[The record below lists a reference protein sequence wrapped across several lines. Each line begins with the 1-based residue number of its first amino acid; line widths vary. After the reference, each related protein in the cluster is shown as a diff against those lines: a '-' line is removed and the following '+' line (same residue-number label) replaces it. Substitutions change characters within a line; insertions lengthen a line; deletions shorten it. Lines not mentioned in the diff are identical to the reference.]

1 MRVLRNLALSTCLAV
16 SSLYSATVSSN
27 DKIIPLVRDGGGWT
41 TAIKIVNL
49 DDRPAFYE
57 IHFRKRRG
65 LSDIW
70 NLKLSGPNIEVRDGI
85 AAGILQP
92 RGHAVIET
100 PGTSEQMTQG
110 YVEVVV
116 GEDSKVGAYGL
127 LQKKDEPSLVIPL
140 APELEE
146 RFSLPFDL
154 RDGASTTLVVVSET
168 PFPAVDF
175 VVRDQAGVKVFE
187 ERVEIGASDPGAQEL
202 IDLGERF
209 PELKGTRGVLEA
221 TTTFPQ
227 AGIYDRIQ
235 MSAIALQRD
244 TPGTVMVVET
254 MSPPVP
260 ARLN

>member
-1 MRVLRNLALSTCLAV
+1 MRVLRTLALSACLA
-16 SSLYSATVSSN
+16 LGALHGATVTYN

-49 DDRPAFYE
+49 DDKPAFYE

-70 NLKLSGPNIEVRDGI
+70 NMSLVGSKVEFRDGI
-85 AAGILQP
+85 ASGILPP

-100 PGTSEQMTQG
+100 PGTAEEMTQG

-116 GEDSKVGAYGL
+116 AEESKVGAYGL
-127 LQKKDEPSLVIPL
+127 LRKKDEPSLVIPL

-146 RFSLPFDL
+146 RFSLSFDL
-154 RDGASTTLVVVSET
+154 RNDAKTTLVVVSET
-168 PFPAVDF
+168 PFPVVDF
-175 VVRDQAGVKVFE
+175 VVRDEAGAKVFE
-187 ERVEIGASDPGAQEL
+187 GRLEIGASDPGAQEL

-209 PELKGTRGVLEA
+209 PELKGMRGVLEA
-221 TTTFPQ
+221 KTTFPQ

-260 ARLN
+260 TRLN